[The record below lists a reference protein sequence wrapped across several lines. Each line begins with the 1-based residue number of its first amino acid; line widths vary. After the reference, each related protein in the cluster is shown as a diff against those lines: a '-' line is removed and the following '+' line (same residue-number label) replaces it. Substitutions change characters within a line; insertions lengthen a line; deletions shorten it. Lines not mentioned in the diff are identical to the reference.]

1 MAVLS
6 NGGPSHL
13 VKNKLLSLIEYIR
26 NPGKTFYEELANCVH
41 SNREEGPRKA
51 ATAEQCGFLSPEL
64 RRS

>member
-1 MAVLS
+1 MAVLL
-6 NGGPSHL
+6 NRGPL
-13 VKNKLLSLIEYIR
+13 LEKNKLLSLIEYIR

-51 ATAEQCGFLSPEL
+51 ATTEKCGLRPEL